1 MQIFVQA
8 PIPGSSSLEF
18 NQDRDDPQHLAPATE
33 GARSMRAF
41 GMLDESCPNSTQYW
55 PHCSRAGRES
65 TMPPSA
71 TLPLSHQRQLNCGQ
85 GTTCCP
91 QRECVEDVK
100 NDSSFRGAEGYCRQ
114 VTMKSRRDDTPM
126 HNNPNAQQSQCTT
139 IPMHNNPNANTIP
152 TTWRSKNSKGKN
164 GGRSLLDTI
173 RPFCRRKAKDRG
185 FHMAKGAEILSH
197 TIE

>member
-41 GMLDESCPNSTQYW
+41 GMLDESCPNSTQYC

-139 IPMHNNPNANTIP
+139 IPTP
-152 TTWRSKNSKGKN
+152 TLSQRL
-164 GGRSLLDTI
+164 GGPRT
-173 RPFCRRKAKDRG
+173 PKAKTEVEACSTRSGRFAGERPKTGDSTWPRVP
-185 FHMAKGAEILSH
+185 KY
-197 TIE
+197 